1 MSDSSPDSP
10 DRHQPFIAHLIE
22 LRDRMLRMLLGVA
35 LMLLALFPFANDL
48 YHIVASPLIA
58 LLPQGS
64 QMIATQVA
72 SPFLVPFKL
81 ALMSSV
87 FLAIPWILYQFWAFV
102 APGLYQHEKRLAV
115 PLMVSSISLFYGG
128 MAFAYFIVFPLIFG
142 FMVSVTPEGV
152 AMMTDIGA
160 YLDFVMTLF
169 FAFGAAFQVPV
180 ATVLLVIMGITTPE
194 SLVEKRPY
202 IIVGAFVVGMLL
214 TPPDVISQTLLAV
227 PMWML
232 FEAGLFFSR
241 MAIRKSEGGVSAPH
255 QTVAGANAAVV
266 VPAAVAAA
274 SDEFRPLTEQE
285 MEAEL
290 DAIEKQEQESHE
302 EEIDGHHS
310 EIVPPV
316 DLDEALARAHRLRFD
331 GRYDEARELL
341 YDILQHGDE
350 KQAEVA
356 LNILHQMD

>member
-1 MSDSSPDSP
+1 MTDYSDSP

-48 YHIVASPLIA
+48 YHLVASPLIA

-81 ALMSSV
+81 ALMAAV
-87 FLAIPWILYQFWAFV
+87 FLSIPWILYQFWAFV

-128 MAFAYFIVFPLIFG
+128 MAFAYFLVFPLIFG
-142 FMVSVTPEGV
+142 FMVSVTPDGV

-180 ATVLLVIMGITTPE
+180 ATVLLVVMGVTTPE
-194 SLVEKRPY
+194 ALIEKRPY

-232 FEAGLFFSR
+232 FEAGLFFAR
-241 MAIRKSEGGVSAPH
+241 LAIEKKDDTAGSAAEPAE
-255 QTVAGANAAVV
+255 TSPAPLALAGA
-266 VPAAVAAA
+266 A
-274 SDEFRPLTEQE
+274 SEFKPLTQQE

-290 DAIEKQEQESHE
+290 NAIEKQDEENPEGEE

-310 EIVPPV
+310 EIIPPV
-316 DLDEALARAHRLRFD
+316 DLDEALKQANELRLD
-331 GRYDEARELL
+331 GKEEEARELL
-341 YDILQHGDE
+341 YDVLQHGDE
-350 KQAEVA
+350 KQSEVA
-356 LNILHQMD
+356 HNILSQMI